1 MELIYDVAVI
11 GGGPAGL
18 SAAAAARQEGARVAL
33 LERDGETGG
42 ILNQC
47 VHHGFG
53 LLRYGDNMTGPE
65 LSHRL
70 QQEAAEL
77 AIDTFSDTTVL
88 SIGEDDRLLAVNP
101 TLGVLEVRA
110 KSTVLA
116 MGCRERTRP
125 QVMIPGSRP
134 AGVYTAGAAQR
145 LVNMAGVMPGE
156 KIVILGSGDIG
167 LIMARR
173 FTLEG
178 GEVLGVFEVMP
189 QAGGLIRNVVQ
200 CLEDYAIPLCLKH
213 TVTRIHGQKRVTG
226 VTVSAVDHA
235 CQPLPGS
242 ERFIPCDTLILSVGL
257 IPENELSRRAGI
269 CMDPITGGPLVDS
282 SLETSR
288 PGFFAAGNG
297 LHVHDLVDHVIDSSR
312 LAGQQAARRAQGLL
326 PRLQEGWPVTAGRN
340 IARVVPQII
349 RRGHEATTLYLRV
362 KDEARDVDIMAVTAG
377 NTLVSKKEK
386 AVRPPEMLTLTLPPG
401 SVSGPLEVHALA
413 GRRKA

>member
-33 LERDGETGG
+33 LERDRETGG

-53 LLRYGDNMTGPE
+53 LLRYGENMTGPE

-70 QQEAAEL
+70 QQEVAKL
-77 AIDTFSDTTVL
+77 APDIFSDTTVL
-88 SIGEDDRLLAVNP
+88 SIGKDDSLLAVNP
-101 TLGVLEVRA
+101 ALGVLEVRA

-125 QVMIPGSRP
+125 QVMIPGTRP

-156 KIVILGSGDIG
+156 RIVILGSGDIG

-178 GEVLGVFEVMP
+178 AKVLGVFEVMP
-189 QAGGLIRNVVQ
+189 RAGGLIRNVVQ
-200 CLEDYAIPLCLKH
+200 CLEDYAIPLYLQH
-213 TVTRIHGQKRVTG
+213 TVTQIHGRKRVSG
-226 VTVSAVDHA
+226 VTVSAVDPA

-242 ERFIPCDTLILSVGL
+242 ERFIACDTLILSVGL
-257 IPENELSRRAGI
+257 IPENELSQRAGI
-269 CMDPITGGPLVDS
+269 LLDPVTGGPRVDS

-297 LHVHDLVDHVIDSSR
+297 LQVHDLVDHVIESSR

-326 PRLQEGWPVTAGRN
+326 PHPREGWPVTAGTN
-340 IARVVPQII
+340 ISRTVPQII
-349 RRGHEATTLYLRV
+349 RRGHGETTLYLRV
-362 KDEARDVDIMAVTAG
+362 KEEARNVDIVAVTAG
-377 NTLVSKKEK
+377 RTLLNKKEK

-401 SVSGPLEVHALA
+401 SVTGPLEIHALA
-413 GRRKA
+413 RRGKA